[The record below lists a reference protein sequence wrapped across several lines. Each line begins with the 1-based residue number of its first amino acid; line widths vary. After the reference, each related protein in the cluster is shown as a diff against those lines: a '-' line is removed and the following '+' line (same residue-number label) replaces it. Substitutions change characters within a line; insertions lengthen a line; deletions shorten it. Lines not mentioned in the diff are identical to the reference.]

1 MITLAGIRRQTT
13 YSPNHVSNDAKI
25 FLRTV
30 ERLNEKG
37 FRVNIYDEHDLG
49 LVDIKERVI
58 FSMAQGVE
66 STLLLNELEEKGK
79 IIINS
84 PKGSI
89 NSYRTN
95 MVKILPEKGLPFPKS
110 FVINVEE
117 KNKIKFEDF
126 NARKIWIKRGDVHA
140 IHREDVTVV
149 YSEEEK
155 NNIITEFAWR
165 GIRDVVLQE
174 HLDGDVIKFY
184 SVRNTSLFHWFYL
197 NGINHTPFEI
207 KLLKDLGNKAAD
219 ALGLEVYGGDAIVS
233 EEGKISIIDINDW
246 PSFAPVRE
254 EASVAIAELIVKKIN
269 NYISG
274 DNYNGSN

>member
-1 MITLAGIRRQTT
+1 
-13 YSPNHVSNDAKI
+13 
-25 FLRTV
+25 
-30 ERLNEKG
+30 
-37 FRVNIYDEHDLG
+37 
-49 LVDIKERVI
+49 
-58 FSMAQGVE
+58 MAQGID
-66 STLLLNELEEKGK
+66 STMFLKELEKEGK
-79 IIINS
+79 VIINS

-89 NSYRTN
+89 NSYRIN
-95 MVKILPEKGLPFPKS
+95 MVKILTEKGLPFPKS
-110 FVINVEE
+110 IVINVEE

-140 IHREDVTVV
+140 VHREDVTVV

-155 NNIITEFAWR
+155 NNIITEFARR

-233 EEGKISIIDINDW
+233 GDGKISIIDVNDW

-254 EASVAIAELIVKKIN
+254 EASKAIAELIANKIN
-269 NYISG
+269 NFVSG
-274 DNYNGSN
+274 EVYGSY

>member
-30 ERLNEKG
+30 ERLNKKG

-49 LVDIKERVI
+49 LVDIKERLI
-58 FSMAQGVE
+58 FSMAQGID
-66 STLLLNELEEKGK
+66 STMFLKELEKEGK
-79 IIINS
+79 VIINS

-89 NSYRTN
+89 NSYRIN
-95 MVKILPEKGLPFPKS
+95 MVKILTEKGLPFPKS
-110 FVINVEE
+110 IVINVEE

-140 IHREDVTVV
+140 VHREDVTVV

-155 NNIITEFAWR
+155 NNIITEFARR

-233 EEGKISIIDINDW
+233 GDGKISIIDVNDW

-254 EASVAIAELIVKKIN
+254 EASKAIAELIANKIN
-269 NYISG
+269 NFVSG
-274 DNYNGSN
+274 EVYGSY

>member
-95 MVKILPEKGLPFPKS
+95 MVKILPEKGIPFPKS

-155 NNIITEFAWR
+155 NNIITEFAR
-165 GIRDVVLQE
+165 RSIRDVVLQE

-184 SVRNTSLFHWFYL
+184 SVRNTNLFHWFYL